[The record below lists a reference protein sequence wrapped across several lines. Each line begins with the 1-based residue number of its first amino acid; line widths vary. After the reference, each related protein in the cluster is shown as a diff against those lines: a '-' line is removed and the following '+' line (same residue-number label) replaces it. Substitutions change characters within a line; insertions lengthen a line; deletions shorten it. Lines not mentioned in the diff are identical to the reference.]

1 MKPRV
6 LLRLPQH
13 SPEPPQS
20 ETKLERAARI
30 YAKPFG
36 TDGKT
41 TKGIT
46 FWHAERVAELAQANQ
61 AHRAAR
67 KPQEAKK

>member
-6 LLRLPQH
+6 LLRLPV
-13 SPEPPQS
+13 SPVDKPAE
-20 ETKLERAARI
+20 ETKLQRAARI
-30 YAKPFG
+30 YGRPFG
-36 TDGKT
+36 TNGKT

-46 FWHAERVAELAQANQ
+46 FWTAERIRELDIANQ

-67 KPQEAKK
+67 K